1 MRIEIGT
8 EAEALASLPE
18 TFDLVEGEV
27 ELTAAQMEEATQL
40 ILAASKQNPGQ
51 RFFRIVLD
59 KPA

>member
-1 MRIEIGT
+1 MKIESAT

-27 ELTAAQMEEATQL
+27 ELTAEQLAEAIRLVQ
-40 ILAASKQNPGQ
+40 AHAKANPEC

-59 KPA
+59 E